1 MAPRRCRVQPRQI
14 YSFALAEAAGWR
26 GPATEAVD
34 HGLAFFLSKYRRAD
48 GLFRASVAPDGAPVD
63 ERAVLYDQAFAL
75 LGLYGGYC
83 VTGRAELADQ
93 AKSLLECILQHFKH
107 QPTGFREDDGA
118 PYQSNAQMHL
128 FEACIAWSPVLGGA
142 FARTADELGN
152 LCLEH
157 LIDAERGC
165 IDEFYDADWRPAGI
179 NADAPQRRVE
189 PGHQFE
195 WAWLLAQW
203 GRVRGRD
210 TTAVVRRLFEIG
222 EASVQAG
229 IDAAPAAITPDGAL
243 VEPIAR
249 LWPQTERLRTAAWL
263 AASAADDRDTFTR
276 AACSAARCVFGY
288 LDMPMAG
295 LWRDK
300 LRGDGSFVDE
310 TAPASS
316 LYHLATA
323 ITALKSLVADSA
335 MASGHMA

>member
-14 YSFALAEAAGWR
+14 YSFALAEAAGWS

-34 HGLAFFLSKYRRAD
+34 HGLAFFLSKYRRPD

-63 ERAVLYDQAFAL
+63 ERAMLYDQAFAL
-75 LGLYGGYC
+75 LGLYGGYR
-83 VTGRAELADQ
+83 VTKRAELADQ
-93 AKSLLECILQHFKH
+93 AKSLLECILQHFRH
-107 QPTGFREDDGA
+107 QPVGFREDDGA

-142 FARTADELGN
+142 FARTADELGD
-152 LCLEH
+152 LCLER

-165 IDEFYDADWRPAGI
+165 IDEYYDADWRPAGI

-203 GRVRGRD
+203 GRTRGRD

-222 EASVQAG
+222 DASVQLR
-229 IDAAPAAITPDGAL
+229 IDAAPAAITPDGVL
-243 VEPIAR
+243 SEPTAR

-263 AASAADDRDTFTR
+263 AATETGDTEAFTR
-276 AACSAARCVFGY
+276 AACDAARCVLHY
-288 LDMPMAG
+288 LEMQMPG

-300 LRGDGSFVDE
+300 LRGDGTFVDE
-310 TAPASS
+310 AAPASS

-323 ITALKSLVADSA
+323 ITALKSLVLD
-335 MASGHMA
+335 ASVAASQTA